1 MQFWLVQ
8 LKRCPSTCKEI
19 EENILRRGSL
29 DNSSM
34 KTTHGQ
40 TEAVSDSIDDT
51 EHCQQDDG
59 ITLLAAEAFLLQAE
73 D

>member
-1 MQFWLVQ
+1 
-8 LKRCPSTCKEI
+8 
-19 EENILRRGSL
+19 
-29 DNSSM
+29 M
-34 KTTHGQ
+34 KTTHGR

-51 EHCQQDDG
+51 EHCQQDNG